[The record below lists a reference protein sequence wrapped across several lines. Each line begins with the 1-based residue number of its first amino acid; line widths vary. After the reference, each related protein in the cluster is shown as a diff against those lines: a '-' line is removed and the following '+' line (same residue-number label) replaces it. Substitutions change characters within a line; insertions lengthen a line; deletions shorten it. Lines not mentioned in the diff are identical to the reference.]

1 MEKRV
6 LDCKFPSTLFGGA
19 ALLLFLV
26 SACATQPSPAPVSA
40 DSKLPLNG
48 PEATPV
54 ARTQEADG
62 STAPAPA
69 PAANANQL
77 ASPAAETHPNARA
90 PATTAPSSA
99 GSAERAQEPK
109 TAQGISR
116 TLLDQSDLQDLP
128 GWETRMYLIEYAPG
142 VAAPPHHHP
151 APGVGYVVSGSFES
165 AFAGGEAIEVR
176 EGQSFRDL
184 PNVSHVMFKNTSAT
198 KPLKFVISYVV
209 RKGAPVLVVP

>member
-1 MEKRV
+1 MEKSV
-6 LDCKFPSTLFGGA
+6 FDCKFPSTLFGGA
-19 ALLLFLV
+19 ALLLLLV

-40 DSKLPLNG
+40 DSKLPLNA
-48 PEATPV
+48 PKATPV
-54 ARTQEADG
+54 ARTQETEG
-62 STAPAPA
+62 SAAPA
-69 PAANANQL
+69 PAASADQL
-77 ASPAAETHPNARA
+77 ASPAAGAPPNAQA
-90 PATTAPSSA
+90 SATTAPSSA
-99 GSAERAQEPK
+99 VSAARAQEPK

-116 TLLDQSDLQDLP
+116 TLLDQSDLRDLP

-151 APGVGYVVSGSFES
+151 AAGVGYVVSGSFES
-165 AFAGGEAIEVR
+165 AFEGGETSEVR

-184 PNVSHVMFKNTSAT
+184 PNVPHVMFKNTSAT

>member
-1 MEKRV
+1 MGKSV

-19 ALLLFLV
+19 ALLLLLV

-48 PEATPV
+48 PEATPI
-54 ARTQEADG
+54 ARTQETEGGA
-62 STAPAPA
+62 APV

-77 ASPAAETHPNARA
+77 ASPAVETHPNARA
-90 PATTAPSSA
+90 PATTAPGSA

-116 TLLDQSDLQDLP
+116 TLLDQSDLQELP

-165 AFAGGEAIEVR
+165 TFEGGKTIEVR

-184 PNVSHVMFKNTSAT
+184 PNVPHVMFKNTSAT

>member
-1 MEKRV
+1 MEKSV
-6 LDCKFPSTLFGGA
+6 LDCKFPSALFGGA

-48 PEATPV
+48 PQATPV
-54 ARTQEADG
+54 ARTQETEG
-62 STAPAPA
+62 SAAPA
-69 PAANANQL
+69 PAASADQPT
-77 ASPAAETHPNARA
+77 SPAAGAPPNAQA

-151 APGVGYVVSGSFES
+151 AAGVGYVVSGSFES
-165 AFAGGEAIEVR
+165 TFEGGKASEVR